1 MAGSGKAHLRGIA
14 AGATGGSTAGDFAAG
29 TSGASEIPL
38 LTVEDLVVSYGV
50 AGGRTLTAVSG
61 VSFDVMEGE
70 TLGLVG
76 ESGCGKSSAARAV
89 LQLPPPTAGSV
100 RMKLGDDVTSDVTS
114 DATSAGQ
121 TELTALGPE
130 EIRRVRP
137 KLQMI
142 HQDPISSLNPRR
154 TVRDIVAEPLMVWWD
169 EEEGRCSTSIWLE
182 EFGKLFTRVATKIA
196 RPFRYLMIPAWIAL
210 LLWVISEAVEDRAWE
225 GALSWTQTPAQI
237 IGFPV
242 LVLLVVAGITLLVL
256 AAGWLLLAVM
266 TPFGLISRQFGN
278 VNAFAGLL
286 ALVATC
292 GASGFLLWRTFN
304 SFGGWAQ
311 WLNTGALAVL
321 TALLVGWL
329 IASLIQ
335 PSNAGAAGVA
345 AALAALLLLE
355 IFYIVGLDDNSKLA
369 VLIGSML
376 VDGFLV
382 MVVRRTYLKERQASR
397 DRAEPFV
404 RRALE
409 TVGINPDTAL
419 DRKPHSISGG
429 QAQRVS
435 IARALVLEPKLIV
448 CDEPVSAL
456 DVSVQ
461 AQILN
466 LLEEM
471 KQRLGLTLVFIAH
484 DLAVVKNV
492 SDRVVVM
499 YLGKLCEVAP
509 PDEMF
514 DAPAHPYT
522 ELLISA
528 IPHPDP
534 NVEPALLDHGEAGEM
549 PSVLEPP
556 QGCRFHTRCPYA
568 LPVCKT
574 DEPTMREVSP
584 NRFVAC
590 HAPLTNEE
598 SSTPSSSEAVAV

>member
-1 MAGSGKAHLRGIA
+1 MAGSGKAHLRG
-14 AGATGGSTAGDFAAG
+14 GNAAG
-29 TSGASEIPL
+29 TIEGSTEIPL
-38 LTVEDLVVSYGV
+38 LTAEDLVVSYGV

-89 LQLPPPTAGSV
+89 LQLPSPTTGSV
-100 RMKLGDDVTSDVTS
+100 RMNLDDEVISNNHDGEQHNQYE
-114 DATSAGQ
+114 GQ
-121 TELTALGPE
+121 TELTALDPE
-130 EIRRVRP
+130 QMRRVRP

-169 EEEGRCSTSIWLE
+169 EEEGRCATSLWLE
-182 EFGKLFTRVATKIA
+182 RFGKLFARTATKIT
-196 RPFRYLMIPAWIAL
+196 RPLHYLMVPAWLAL
-210 LLWVISEAVEDRAWE
+210 ILWVTSEAVEERAWE
-225 GALSWTQTPAQI
+225 NALSWTQTPAQI
-237 IGFPV
+237 IGFPI
-242 LVLLVVAGITLLVL
+242 LALFLAAAATLLVL
-256 AAGWLLLAVM
+256 AVGWLLLAVM
-266 TPFGLISRQFGN
+266 TPFGLISRHFGD
-278 VNAFAGLL
+278 VNALTGLL
-286 ALVATC
+286 ALAAAC
-292 GASGFLLWRTFN
+292 GASGFLLWRTSN
-304 SFGGWAQ
+304 SFGGWAK
-311 WLNTGALAVL
+311 WLNTGALALL

-329 IASLIQ
+329 VVSLFR

-345 AALAALLLLE
+345 AALAALVLLE
-355 IFYIVGLDDNSKLA
+355 IFYVVGLDDNIKLA
-369 VLIGSML
+369 VLIASVI
-376 VDGFLV
+376 VDGLLV
-382 MVVRRTYLKERQASR
+382 TAVRRTYLKERQASR

-404 RRALE
+404 RSALE
-409 TVGINPDTAL
+409 TVGINPDTSL

-466 LLEEM
+466 LLEDM

-514 DAPAHPYT
+514 DDPAHPYT

-534 NVEPALLDHGEAGEM
+534 NVEPALLDHGEVGEM

-574 DEPTMREVSP
+574 DEPEMREISP

-590 HAPLTNEE
+590 HAPLINNLTSKE
-598 SSTPSSSEAVAV
+598 SSTVLNAESAAAI